1 VLVFLEWTRVYIRDF
16 CMQPPGMFL
25 LKAFL
30 QFWDWFSFYH
40 LYVHWPFLH
49 RCYWSVHGCCTSSLN
64 VGLHVFCSSSVSC
77 ERMSSEHVAIYKLC
91 VICFRLRLSTFSS
104 WPALICKL
112 VTGFFT
118 GLFLHLKVACLKL
131 MWPQNIFLT
140 VNVAMGK
147 FCLRAACLNTVNSK
161 YQI

>member
-1 VLVFLEWTRVYIRDF
+1 MDQGLHKGFLHAAASYVFVESVSSVLGLI
-16 CMQPPGMFL
+16 FL
-25 LKAFL
+25 L
-30 QFWDWFSFYH
+30 S

-104 WPALICKL
+104 WLALICKL

-118 GLFLHLKVACLKL
+118 GLFLRLKVACLKL
-131 MWPQNIFLT
+131 MWPQTIFLT